1 MLPKT
6 KRLNR
11 EEFDNVYESGSSV
24 QTDVGYAKYASTKRR
39 QVACVVSKSDVK
51 KSVDRTRIRRRA
63 YAVVQEYFAQIPN
76 GISIIW
82 FLPKKA
88 QTIKNQ
94 YLEDAFKQILQAIN
108 TSNK

>member
-11 EEFDNVYESGSSV
+11 EGFDKVYESGSSV
-24 QTDVGYAKYASTKRR
+24 QTDVGYAKYASTGRR
-39 QVACVVSKSDVK
+39 QVACVVSKSNVK

-63 YAVVQEYFAQIPN
+63 YAVVQEYFSQIPD

-88 QTIKNQ
+88 QAIEKQ
-94 YLEDAFKQILQAIN
+94 YLEDSFKNILQAIN
-108 TSNK
+108 NTNW